1 MSTLYLLG
9 PSIIT
14 ALLFHLLSS
23 PCSSSRTLKRA
34 FPFKGVSG
42 CRTNFWQGWIGW
54 NETEKK
60 LCNAFTS
67 LLSCISMLKMDII
80 CSEGADRKILPDSVI
95 LTFLRLIHQQPP
107 RGRGC
112 GTADLQCNLLQEPS
126 SFSFH
131 LRRRKEQTFRN
142 YMKEQELE
150 PSLQWALEMENCRLV
165 T

>member
-60 LCNAFTS
+60 LCNAS
-67 LLSCISMLKMDII
+67 PPCYPALACWKWILSAL
-80 CSEGADRKILPDSVI
+80 
-95 LTFLRLIHQQPP
+95 
-107 RGRGC
+107 RGRIERFFQ
-112 GTADLQCNLLQEPS
+112 TALFSRSSGSSTSSHQEEEDVALLISNAIS
-126 SFSFH
+126 SKNPDH
-131 LRRRKEQTFRN
+131 LAST
-142 YMKEQELE
+142 
-150 PSLQWALEMENCRLV
+150 
-165 T
+165 